1 MRDGVGLREV
11 QRGGVMRDEEALE
24 PWASYG
30 DQLQCGDR
38 PVCSLGQTVVVS
50 PLE

>member
-24 PWASYG
+24 N
-30 DQLQCGDR
+30 
-38 PVCSLGQTVVVS
+38 LGLPAVTNFNGETGQRAV
-50 PLE
+50 